1 MSMDGKHSDAPIGIF
16 DSGLGGLTVMR
27 EIMHALPEENLIY
40 FGDTAR
46 VPYGSKSRDTIIHY
60 VEQILHFMEEKEVKA
75 IVVACGTASAYA
87 LEAVRHKVSVP
98 ILGVVRPGV
107 RAAAAATKNGRIG
120 VIGTEASVRSGLYE
134 SLLHGIDPELF
145 VKSRACPLFVPLVE
159 EGLWRDEI
167 TTMVAKRYLTE
178 LADAGVD
185 TLIMGCTHYP
195 LLMDT
200 IREIMGPQVSLVNIG
215 VETARVLSGILA
227 VKGLTKQTIDAP
239 PVYRFYSSDAPE
251 KLCRFG
257 ESALRMEIPEAVRI
271 SIEDY

>member
-1 MSMDGKHSDAPIGIF
+1 MENYSDAPIGVF

-27 EIMHALPEENLIY
+27 EIMRCLPDENIIY

-60 VEQILHFMEEKEVKA
+60 VEQILHYLEEQEVKA

-107 RAAAAATKNGRIG
+107 RAAAAITKNGKIG
-120 VIGTEASVRSGLYE
+120 VIGTEASVKSGLYE
-134 SLLHGIDPELF
+134 SLLHKINPELK
-145 VKSRACPLFVPLVE
+145 VCSVACPLFVPLVE

-167 TTMVAKRYLTE
+167 TTLVAKRYLTSLKE
-178 LADAGVD
+178 AGVD

-195 LLMDT
+195 LLEET
-200 IREIMGPQVSLVNIG
+200 IREVMGSEVRLVNIG
-215 VETARVLSGILA
+215 VETAKVLSRILSERGI
-227 VKGLTKQTIDAP
+227 TKKTLDAP
-239 PVYRFYSSDAPE
+239 PVYRFSSSDAPE

-257 ESALRMEIPEAVRI
+257 EYALSMTIPEAVRI